1 MEAHNA
7 PHPLPDKI
15 VARKT
20 VALSKQSLPEKGCLE
35 ILGGLINFRAK
46 DHSNAPTHCVRPN
59 GMTAA
64 SVTGAPAP
72 PTPVKQHPL
81 AVPPFRNWWI
91 GNTVSLLGD
100 QFYLVALPWLVLQLT
115 GSSLVLGTVFMI
127 AAIPRA
133 ALMLVGGAAT
143 DRLSARYVLICTTTV
158 RMFLIGLITLLVWM
172 HVIRLWHIYVLT
184 FVFGIADAFALPA
197 GPSLVPTL
205 VEPNQFQP
213 ANALLQGSAVMT
225 QMVGP
230 APAGLIIKFWGIA
243 SALFFDTVS
252 FLAAIVALVK
262 VPEQPKIPHPSGAR
276 PSMLHSI
283 AEGLRS
289 VRKDSALLFLM
300 VIFAMLNFCVAGP
313 VAIGL
318 AALAKFRFGSAA
330 AFGTFLS
337 CFSGGML
344 AGMALGG
351 MVKRSR
357 KRGLQFIGLGVL
369 CGLELLGIGMD
380 QKFWAIAILLAIM
393 GLGVGFVNVQFSTWI
408 QLRVERAMLG
418 RVMSVLMF
426 AAIGLTPVSYAIAG
440 VVAQGSLTWLF
451 AGAGAI
457 LVITS
462 TAAIGAKAARE
473 LD

>member
-1 MEAHNA
+1 
-7 PHPLPDKI
+7 
-15 VARKT
+15 
-20 VALSKQSLPEKGCLE
+20 
-35 ILGGLINFRAK
+35 
-46 DHSNAPTHCVRPN
+46 
-59 GMTAA
+59 MTTA
-64 SVTGAPAP
+64 SVEGAPAP
-72 PTPVKQHPL
+72 APAKQHPL
-81 AVPPFRNWWI
+81 AVRPFRNWWI

-115 GSSLVLGTVFMI
+115 GSSLVLGTVLMV

-143 DRLSARYVLICTTTV
+143 DHLSARYVLICTTTV
-158 RMFLIGLITLLVWM
+158 RMFLIGVVTLLVWL
-172 HVIRLWHIYVLT
+172 HVIRLWHLYVLT
-184 FVFGIADAFALPA
+184 FAFGIADAFALPA
-197 GPSLVPTL
+197 GPALVPTL
-205 VEPNQFQP
+205 VETSQFQP

-225 QMVGP
+225 SMVGP

-262 VPEQPKIPHPSGAR
+262 VPEPPKISHPSGTR

-283 AEGLRS
+283 TEGLGM
-289 VRKDSALLFLM
+289 VRKDSALLLLM
-300 VIFAMLNFCVAGP
+300 VIFAVLNLCISGP

-344 AGMALGG
+344 VGMALGG
-351 MVKRSR
+351 MVKKPR
-357 KRGLQFIGLGVL
+357 KRGMQFIGLGVL
-369 CGLELLGIGMD
+369 CGLELVGIGAY
-380 QKFWAIAILLAIM
+380 QKFGVMAALLAVM
-393 GLGVGFVNVQFSTWI
+393 GLGAGFVNIQFTTWI

-426 AAIGLTPVSYAIAG
+426 AAIGLIPVSYAISG
-440 VVAQGSLTWLF
+440 VVAQWSLTWLF
-451 AGAGAI
+451 VGAGAI

-462 TAAIGAKAARE
+462 AAATGTRAVRE

>member
-1 MEAHNA
+1 MN
-7 PHPLPDKI
+7 
-15 VARKT
+15 
-20 VALSKQSLPEKGCLE
+20 
-35 ILGGLINFRAK
+35 
-46 DHSNAPTHCVRPN
+46 
-59 GMTAA
+59 AA
-64 SVTGAPAP
+64 SVTDAPAVPAP
-72 PTPVKQHPL
+72 PKKHPL
-81 AVPPFRNWWI
+81 AVGPFRNWWI

-115 GSSLVLGTVFMI
+115 NSSLALGAVFTV

-158 RMFLIGLITLLVWM
+158 RMFLIGVITLLVWL
-172 HVIRLWHIYVLT
+172 HVIRLWHIYLIT
-184 FVFGIADAFALPA
+184 FAFGVADAFALPA

-205 VEPNQFQP
+205 VEPSQFQP
-213 ANALLQGSAVMT
+213 ANALLAGSQVMT
-225 QMVGP
+225 GMVGP

-243 SALFFDTVS
+243 SALLFDTLS
-252 FLAAIVALVK
+252 FLAAIVALIK
-262 VPEQPKIPHPSGAR
+262 VPEPPKIPHPSGTR

-289 VRKDSALLFLM
+289 VRSDSALLFLM
-300 VIFAMLNFCVAGP
+300 VIFAMLNMCIAGP

-351 MVKRSR
+351 MVKKPR

-369 CGLELLGIGMD
+369 CGLELIGIGAYP
-380 QKFWAIAILLAIM
+380 KFVVIAGLLAVM
-393 GLGVGFVNVQFSTWI
+393 GLGAGFVNIQFTTWI

-426 AAIGLTPVSYAIAG
+426 AAIGLIPVSYAISG
-440 VVAQGSLTWLF
+440 VVAQWSLPWLF
-451 AGAGAI
+451 AGGGAI

-462 TAAIGAKAARE
+462 AAATGAKAARE

>member
-1 MEAHNA
+1 
-7 PHPLPDKI
+7 
-15 VARKT
+15 
-20 VALSKQSLPEKGCLE
+20 
-35 ILGGLINFRAK
+35 
-46 DHSNAPTHCVRPN
+46 
-59 GMTAA
+59 MTSA
-64 SVTGAPAP
+64 SVTNPPAAPAP
-72 PTPVKQHPL
+72 PKRHPL
-81 AVPPFRNWWI
+81 AVRPFRNWWI

-115 GSSLVLGTVFMI
+115 GSSLVLGTVLML

-158 RMFLIGLITLLVWM
+158 RMFLIGVVTLLVWL
-172 HVIRLWHIYVLT
+172 HVIRLWHLYVLT
-184 FVFGIADAFALPA
+184 FAFGIADAFALPA
-197 GPSLVPTL
+197 GPVLVPTL

-225 QMVGP
+225 GMVGP

-243 SALFFDTVS
+243 SALFFDTLS
-252 FLAAIVALVK
+252 FLAAIVALIK
-262 VPEQPKIPHPSGAR
+262 VPEPPKIPHPSGKR
-276 PSMLHSI
+276 PSMMHSI

-289 VRKDSALLFLM
+289 VRNDSALLPLM
-300 VIFAMLNFCVAGP
+300 IIFAMLNMCIAGP

-344 AGMALGG
+344 AGMVLGG
-351 MVKRSR
+351 MVKKPR
-357 KRGLQFIGLGVL
+357 KQGLQFIGLGVL
-369 CGLELLGIGMD
+369 CGLELIEIGAY
-380 QKFWAIAILLAIM
+380 QKFGAIAALLAVM
-393 GLGVGFVNVQFSTWI
+393 GLGAGFVNIQFTTWI
-408 QLRVERAMLG
+408 QLRVDRAMLG

-426 AAIGLTPVSYAIAG
+426 APIGLIPVSYAIAG
-440 VVAQGSLTWLF
+440 VVAQWSLAWLF
-451 AGAGAI
+451 VGGGAI

-462 TAAIGAKAARE
+462 AAATGAKAARE

>member
-1 MEAHNA
+1 
-7 PHPLPDKI
+7 
-15 VARKT
+15 
-20 VALSKQSLPEKGCLE
+20 
-35 ILGGLINFRAK
+35 
-46 DHSNAPTHCVRPN
+46 
-59 GMTAA
+59 MTTA
-64 SVTGAPAP
+64 SVTNPPAAPAP
-72 PTPVKQHPL
+72 PKRHPL
-81 AVPPFRNWWI
+81 AVRPFRNWWI

-115 GSSLVLGTVFMI
+115 GSSLVLGTVLML

-158 RMFLIGLITLLVWM
+158 RMFLIGVVTLLVWL
-172 HVIRLWHIYVLT
+172 HVIRLWHLYVLT
-184 FVFGIADAFALPA
+184 FAFGIADAFALPA
-197 GPSLVPTL
+197 GPVLVPTL

-225 QMVGP
+225 GMVGP

-243 SALFFDTVS
+243 SALFFDAVS
-252 FLAAIVALVK
+252 FLAAIVALIK
-262 VPEQPKIPHPSGAR
+262 VPEPPKIPHPSGKR
-276 PSMLHSI
+276 PSMMHSI

-289 VRKDSALLFLM
+289 VRNDSALLPLM
-300 VIFAMLNFCVAGP
+300 IIFAMLNMCIAGP

-344 AGMALGG
+344 AGMVLGG
-351 MVKRSR
+351 MVKKPR
-357 KRGLQFIGLGVL
+357 KQGLQFIGLGVL
-369 CGLELLGIGMD
+369 CGLELIGIGAY
-380 QKFWAIAILLAIM
+380 QKFGAIAALLAVM
-393 GLGVGFVNVQFSTWI
+393 GLGAGFVNIQFTTWI
-408 QLRVERAMLG
+408 QLRVDRAMLG

-426 AAIGLTPVSYAIAG
+426 APIGLIPVSYAIAG
-440 VVAQGSLTWLF
+440 VVAQWSLAWLF
-451 AGAGAI
+451 VGGGAI

-462 TAAIGAKAARE
+462 AAATGAKAARE

>member
-1 MEAHNA
+1 
-7 PHPLPDKI
+7 
-15 VARKT
+15 
-20 VALSKQSLPEKGCLE
+20 
-35 ILGGLINFRAK
+35 
-46 DHSNAPTHCVRPN
+46 
-59 GMTAA
+59 MTAVSA
-64 SVTGAPAP
+64 SETTIGAAAP
-72 PTPVKQHPL
+72 PPPKRHPL
-81 AVPPFRNWWI
+81 AVRPFRNWWI

-143 DRLSARYVLICTTTV
+143 DRLSARYVLICTV
-158 RMFLIGLITLLVWM
+158 SARMFLIGVVTLLVWL
-172 HVIRLWHIYVLT
+172 HVIRLWHIYVIT
-184 FVFGIADAFALPA
+184 FAFGIADAFALPA
-197 GPSLVPTL
+197 GPALVPTL
-205 VEPNQFQP
+205 VEPSQFQP
-213 ANALLQGSAVMT
+213 ANALLQGSTVMT

-252 FLAAIVALVK
+252 FIAAIVALMK
-262 VPEQPKIPHPSGAR
+262 VPEPPKMSHPSGTR

-289 VRKDSALLFLM
+289 VRSDSALLFLM
-300 VIFAMLNFCVAGP
+300 VIFAVLNFCVAGP

-337 CFSGGML
+337 CFSGGTL

-351 MVKRSR
+351 MVKKPRR
-357 KRGLQFIGLGVL
+357 RGLQFIGLGVL
-369 CGLELLGIGMD
+369 CGLELVGIGMY
-380 QKFWAIAILLAIM
+380 QKFGVIAILLAVM
-393 GLGVGFVNVQFSTWI
+393 GLGVGLVSVQFSTWI
-408 QLRVERAMLG
+408 QLRVGREMLG

-426 AAIGLTPVSYAIAG
+426 ASIGLVPVSYAISG
-440 VVAQGSLTWLF
+440 VVAQWSLAWLF
-451 AGAGAI
+451 AGGGAI

-462 TAAIGAKAARE
+462 AAATGAKAARE